1 MLINDSEILI
11 ESEYRAGKQERLR
24 HIVEQPR
31 GHVVD
36 MDHLIGNECD
46 TAHDEQ
52 HRTYVLRDFEAF
64 VFHGLH
70 RSAACCTE
78 NQGDDVTDRLKNR
91 LYCLVHNCNVLNG
104 LKIRVNNVFLILCK
118 VTKNIRDRQIFR
130 PLFRYTVGR
139 LLFAATMEIFLWLTF
154 INGGVKIVLSFLYL
168 CGQKNN

>member
-1 MLINDSEILI
+1 MLINDSEILV

-24 HIVEQPR
+24 HIVEQAS

-104 LKIRVNNVFLILCK
+104 LKIRVICVAETTSLSAYK
-118 VTKNIRDRQIFR
+118 VTKKYRDMQIF
-130 PLFRYTVGR
+130 LQKFVGIKNYTY
-139 LLFAATMEIFLWLTF
+139 I
-154 INGGVKIVLSFLYL
+154 
-168 CGQKNN
+168 CGKK